1 MKKLNSIAAI
11 ENDKHFLAMLK
22 GYCYANNI
30 AMKEIK
36 FNFDGLNELKQLTPA
51 LIVFPLDWACTNMR
65 FDEALKRAGIR
76 NQVKICGLKKKPS
89 DIISVELS
97 EWVDVIII
105 DPFDIGAIDDY
116 IKQNFLLGREP
127 TENRRGEGRRTF
139 KDRRAAVIKHN
150 DDDGNREKRH
160 NDYHHEPGKLGF
172 RDFKIDHRDKS
183 LVLNGLKVELSPKE
197 YELIELLLTDI
208 DRIFKAEEI
217 INHLWPENKRATK
230 SDLYQYMHLLRKKIE
245 KDPNNPQWIMNIK
258 GFGYK
263 LCIDNI
269 MQTTRH

>member
-1 MKKLNSIAAI
+1 MKKINSIAVI

-36 FNFDGLNELKQLTPA
+36 FNFDGLNELKQITPA
-51 LIVFPLDWACTNMR
+51 LIIFPLDWACSNMR

-89 DIISVELS
+89 DVISVELS

-105 DPFDIGAIDDY
+105 DPLDIGAIDDY

-127 TENRRGEGRRTF
+127 TENRRGGGRRIF
-139 KDRRAAVIKHN
+139 KDRRAVVINNN
-150 DDDGNREKRH
+150 DDDGSRDKRH
-160 NDYHHEPGKLGF
+160 NDFHHESGKSGF

-269 MQTTRH
+269 TQTTHH